1 MARTVLQKLL
11 SVDLS
16 AAVVG
21 RGFDQ
26 VGGIVVLAGD
36 AVGLNTPA
44 ALLTAYGFGHDLDTD
59 YVDVTRFEVPVCA
72 RVTAPSDGEAR
83 PWPTY
88 PMGFLRPQGDVL
100 VPVWELSWTRY
111 SVGAEAWR
119 IHRNGSQERISVY
132 RGAALGW
139 AGAHEWRPCSQLV
152 GPRATWQGTEYVADV
167 AEGQVTLTTFKDPE
181 SAEWEQRRYTAW
193 CRVVPLSQCEV
204 FEIVYTASL
213 SGVRVRV
220 VEVINGTACVQL
232 VGSDPDAARL
242 IGASMIDQGVFQNP
256 RVPVGELSDSQV
268 VANQL
273 A

>member
-26 VGGIVVLAGD
+26 VGGIVVQAGD

-44 ALLTAYGFGHDLDTD
+44 LLLGAYGFGQDVDTD

-72 RVTAPSDGEAR
+72 RLAAPSDTADR

-88 PMGFLRPQGDVL
+88 PAGFLRPQGDSL

-119 IHRNGSQERISVY
+119 IHRDGSQERISVY
-132 RGAALGW
+132 RGVALGW

-152 GPRATWQGTEYVADV
+152 GPRATWQGTEYAADV
-167 AEGQVTLTTFKDPE
+167 SGDQVTLTAFTDPGPDG
-181 SAEWEQRRYTAW
+181 WEQRRYSAW
-193 CRVVPLSQCEV
+193 CKVVPLSECTV
-204 FEIVYTASL
+204 FEIVFTASL

-220 VEVINGTACVQL
+220 VEVVKGMACVQL
-232 VGSDPDAARL
+232 VGSDPVAAQA
-242 IGASMIDQGVFQNP
+242 IHASMIDQGVFQNP
-256 RVPVGELSDSQV
+256 RVPYGDLTDSQV